1 MGRQIILEHAFQQK
15 LARVHAENQ
24 VKIDENADLMLV
36 LHFLMLS
43 CSLVFQCFPTNNV
56 D

>member
-1 MGRQIILEHAFQQK
+1 MGRQIFSEHAFQQK
-15 LARVHAENQ
+15 FARVHAENQ

-43 CSLVFQCFPTNNV
+43 CSLVFQRLPTNNV
-56 D
+56 E